1 VGEGGPKV
9 KAMARGD
16 LVDRE
21 AAARFLAGRYGAG
34 VEAVAELGAGD
45 WSRAFSFRLD
55 GRDLVARFGRHVE
68 DFLKDRKAMG
78 FARSGLPVPAVL
90 DVGESAPGLFYAISE
105 RRFGVFLEVF
115 DERGWRAVLPALL
128 GGLDALREVR
138 PPGGSGVDWADESE
152 SAPTDWRRWLVESLE
167 DRPGGR
173 VSGWRATL
181 RKAPDADEIFVS
193 GERALRALLPACPEV
208 RHLLH
213 RDLLNRNVLVA
224 EDASRLEAVFDWG
237 CSLAGDFVY
246 EVAWLTFWAPWY
258 PALEAI
264 DFRRAVEAHYAA
276 VGLGVENFEERL
288 TCYELHIGLE
298 HIAYATFTG
307 RNDHLGAIAGRTA
320 QILER
325 RNR

>member
-1 VGEGGPKV
+1 MLRSRFRKQQVTGSNPVVGFQKFVIRGYRLREKAPPRAPFPFPAVGEGGSKV

-78 FARSGLPVPAVL
+78 FARPGLPVPAVL

-105 RRFGVFLEVF
+105 RRFGVF
-115 DERGWRAVLPALL
+115 
-128 GGLDALREVR
+128 
-138 PPGGSGVDWADESE
+138 
-152 SAPTDWRRWLVESLE
+152 
-167 DRPGGR
+167 
-173 VSGWRATL
+173 
-181 RKAPDADEIFVS
+181 
-193 GERALRALLPACPEV
+193 
-208 RHLLH
+208 
-213 RDLLNRNVLVA
+213 
-224 EDASRLEAVFDWG
+224 
-237 CSLAGDFVY
+237 
-246 EVAWLTFWAPWY
+246 
-258 PALEAI
+258 LEAI